1 MARYGYMLLDAND
14 PDVNRQAMQ
23 LDTIG
28 GFDKI
33 FVDRQTANSEQDSRS
48 QRSRLLSLLQ
58 PGDVVYAAAVD
69 RFCDN
74 LRDLNQVCQSIQAA
88 GADLAILQENL
99 DTRSAGGRTAIRLL
113 DAIGK
118 LEFRYQSD
126 RKKAGIK
133 AARQQGRRIG
143 RPPVS
148 IPPGFREICRDWSK
162 GIING
167 PEAVRR
173 SGLRSTSFY
182 KKAGELG
189 YKAPPRASEK
199 PAEPKISAN
208 FTLLSQ

>member
-1 MARYGYMLLDAND
+1 MARYGYMLLDNND

-33 FVDRQTANSEQDSRS
+33 YVDRQGAGPAEGSRS
-48 QRSRLLSLLQ
+48 QRTRLLARLKT
-58 PGDVVYAAAVD
+58 GDVVYAAAVD

-74 LRDLNQVCQSIQAA
+74 LRDFSQAFRAITMA
-88 GADLAILQENL
+88 GAELAILQESL
-99 DTRSAGGRTAIRLL
+99 DTRSTAGRSAIRLL
-113 DAIGK
+113 ESVER

-133 AARQQGRRIG
+133 AARQGGRRIG

-148 IPPGFREICRDWSK
+148 IPPGFREICRDWS
-162 GIING
+162 GGLISG
-167 PEAVRR
+167 PEAVQR

-189 YKAPPRASEK
+189 FKAPPRQNSNTT
-199 PAEPKISAN
+199 SHCCHN
-208 FTLLSQ
+208 DQL

>member
-1 MARYGYMLLDAND
+1 MARYGYMMLDSND

-33 FVDRQTANSEQDSRS
+33 FVDRQTTGQVAEPRS
-48 QRSRLLSLLQ
+48 QRERLLSLLQ
-58 PGDVVYAAAVD
+58 TGDVVYAAAVD

-74 LRDLNQVCQSIQAA
+74 LRDFTAACQAILSA
-88 GADLAILQENL
+88 GAELAILQESL
-99 DTRSAGGRTAIRLL
+99 DTRSTSGRTAIRLL
-113 DAIGK
+113 DAMSR
-118 LEFRYQSD
+118 LEFQYQSD

-162 GIING
+162 GIISG

-189 YKAPPRASEK
+189 YKAPPRASDK
-199 PAEPKISAN
+199 SAEA
-208 FTLLSQ
+208 

>member
-1 MARYGYMLLDAND
+1 MARYGYMLLDLND

-33 FVDRQTANSEQDSRS
+33 FVDRQTTSQESGTRS
-48 QRSRLLSLLQ
+48 QRERLLSLLQ
-58 PGDVVYAAAVD
+58 AGDVVYAAAVD

-74 LRDLNQVCQSIQAA
+74 LRDFTTTCQAILSA
-88 GADLAILQENL
+88 GAELAILQESL

-113 DAIGK
+113 ESIGK

-148 IPPGFREICRDWSK
+148 IPPGFREICRDWSN
-162 GIING
+162 GIISG

-182 KKAGELG
+182 KKAGDLG
-189 YKAPPRASEK
+189 YKAHPRVPGKQAS
-199 PAEPKISAN
+199 S
-208 FTLLSQ
+208 

>member
-1 MARYGYMLLDAND
+1 MARYGYMLLDQTD

-33 FVDRQTANSEQDSRS
+33 LVDRQMNGPDAKGRS
-48 QRSRLLSLLQ
+48 KRDKLLGLLQ
-58 PGDVVYAAAVD
+58 AGDTVYCAAAD
-69 RFCDN
+69 RLCDN
-74 LRDLNQVCQSIQAA
+74 LRDFIQVVRAITVV
-88 GADLAILQENL
+88 GADLAILQESM
-99 DTRSAGGRTAIRLL
+99 DTRSPAGRASVRLL
-113 DAIGK
+113 EAVEK

-126 RKKAGIK
+126 RKKAGIR

-148 IPPGFREICRDWSK
+148 IPPGFRDICKDWAAGLIS
-162 GIING
+162 G
-167 PEAVRR
+167 PEAVLR

-189 YKAPPRASEK
+189 YQAPSRNTGKKE
-199 PAEPKISAN
+199 N
-208 FTLLSQ
+208 L

>member
-1 MARYGYMLLDAND
+1 MARYGYMLLDPND

-33 FVDRQTANSEQDSRS
+33 YVDRQTTGQASDTRN
-48 QRSRLLSLLQ
+48 QRDRLIALLQ
-58 PGDVVYAAAVD
+58 DGDVVYVAAVD

-74 LRDLNQVCQSIQAA
+74 LRDFTATCQAILSA
-88 GADLAILQENL
+88 GAELAILQESL
-99 DTRSAGGRTAIRLL
+99 DSRSASGRTAIRLL
-113 DAIGK
+113 DTIGK

-126 RKKAGIK
+126 RKKEGIRT
-133 AARQQGRRIG
+133 ARQQGRRIG

-148 IPPGFREICRDWSK
+148 IPPGFREICRDWSR
-162 GIING
+162 GIISG

-189 YKAPPRASEK
+189 YKAPSRHR
-199 PAEPKISAN
+199 
-208 FTLLSQ
+208 